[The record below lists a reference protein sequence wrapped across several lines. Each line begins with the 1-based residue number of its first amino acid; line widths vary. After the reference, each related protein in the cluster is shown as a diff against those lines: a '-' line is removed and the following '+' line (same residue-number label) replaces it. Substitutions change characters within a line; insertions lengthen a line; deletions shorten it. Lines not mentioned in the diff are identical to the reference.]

1 MTHRTHRTH
10 RHLAGAVCLRLVAA
24 AAVLAAATPAAA
36 APAAEC
42 LQYVTQPDPVTQQPT
57 LVCTRWSLPPGSP
70 ATPGT
75 PGDDDEGDDGGG
87 GFNAP
92 GDTSCFWE
100 AYPIPDGVVPD
111 RPPGVSDRAVMYW
124 ELCVN
129 EFGITYV
136 QSPAQWFEPGEVPAP
151 LPSPAQVATLLRV
164 EVAASLRDPVV
175 ATDPPAADPSI
186 IDVPTFVAVTNW
198 QGEQVVPGCDDTGTV
213 CVTITATPALTF
225 APGEPGAAT
234 VACEGGG
241 TRFDRG
247 GPLPDVQA
255 EADGA
260 CAHAYARRTGARGR
274 PDAWTASATITWD
287 VAWRADD
294 GSGSGTFTDISA
306 TTTFDRA
313 VDELNTVIT
322 DTD

>member
-1 MTHRTHRTH
+1 MTHRTHRL
-10 RHLAGAVCLRLVAA
+10 LASAVCLGLVTAA
-24 AAVLAAATPAAA
+24 VVLAATTPAAA

-42 LQYVTQPDPVTQQPT
+42 LQYVTQPDPVTQQPRV
-57 LVCTRWSLPPGSP
+57 VCVRWSLPPGSP

-75 PGDDDEGDDGGG
+75 PGDDDEGGESDDGG
-87 GFNAP
+87 FDAP

-100 AYPIPDGVVPD
+100 VYPIPDGVVPD

-136 QSPAQWFEPGEVPAP
+136 QSPAQWFEPGDVPAP
-151 LPSPAQVATLLRV
+151 LPSPAQVATQLRV
-164 EVAASLRDPVV
+164 DVAARLRDPVV
-175 ATDPPAADPSI
+175 TTDPPVEEPSI
-186 IDVPTFVAVTNW
+186 IKVPTFVAVSNW
-198 QGEQVVPGCDDTGTV
+198 QGEQVVNGCDDTGTV
-213 CVTITATPALTF
+213 CVTITATPVLTF

-241 TRFDRG
+241 TRFDAA
-247 GPLPDVQA
+247 GPPPEVQA

-260 CAHAYARRTGARGR
+260 CAHAYDRRTGAAGR
-274 PDAWTASATITWD
+274 PDAWPASATITWD

-294 GSGSGTFTDISA
+294 GSDGGTFTDISA
-306 TTTFDRA
+306 TTAFARE